1 MTVETPK
8 NKRGKVKPPM
18 EAVLKLNIDESFGSW
33 LALMQV
39 QIDLE
44 KAKES
49 KDAQKL
55 LNALRAVA
63 EWFVEYAGVTQ
74 EQVMGIPRN
83 QYSQLVRQAETA
95 FGDVPIP
102 QTKS

>member
-1 MTVETPK
+1 MTAKVK
-8 NKRGKVKPPM
+8 SKSNGAVKPPM